1 VSWKRILGLALAAVA
16 LTLLAWG
23 LFFAKPPLQL
33 KFFKVAIVTEEAQP
47 STPVEPKPVHVYINR
62 DGSLWV
68 GDKPSSLD
76 RLVGDIVEQATTPD
90 KDLQRIFLHENVEGS
105 HKDFKA
111 VMDRINAAGWR
122 RIELDTQRGDP
133 HPAARR

>member
-1 VSWKRILGLALAAVA
+1 MSWKRILGLALASIVLA
-16 LTLLAWG
+16 LVVWG
-23 LFFAKPPLQL
+23 LFMLPLATVSIKVDLPP
-33 KFFKVAIVTEEAQP
+33 TQP
-47 STPVEPKPVHVYINR
+47 SKPAEPKPVDVYINR
-62 DGSLWV
+62 DGSLWL

>member
-1 VSWKRILGLALAAVA
+1 MSWKRILGLVLCAV
-16 LTLLAWG
+16 LVTLLAWG

-33 KFFKVAIVTEEAQP
+33 KVAIVTEEDQP
-47 STPVEPKPVHVYINR
+47 SKPVEPKPVHVYINR

-90 KDLQRIFLHENVEGS
+90 KTLQRIFLHENVEGS

-133 HPAARR
+133 HPAAP

>member
-1 VSWKRILGLALAAVA
+1 MSWKRILGLALASVA
-16 LTLLAWG
+16 LALVVWG
-23 LFFAKPPLQL
+23 LFMLPLATVSIKVDLPP
-33 KFFKVAIVTEEAQP
+33 AQP
-47 STPVEPKPVHVYINR
+47 SKPVEPKPVDVYINQ

-111 VMDRINAAGWR
+111 VMDRITAAGWR

-133 HPAARR
+133 HPAAP

>member
-1 VSWKRILGLALAAVA
+1 MSWKRTLGLALASVA
-16 LTLLAWG
+16 LALVVWG
-23 LFFAKPPLQL
+23 LFLLPLATVSIKVDLPPAANS
-33 KFFKVAIVTEEAQP
+33 K
-47 STPVEPKPVHVYINR
+47 PVEPKPVHVYINQ

-90 KDLQRIFLHENVEGS
+90 KTSRRIFLHENVEGS

-122 RIELDTQRGDP
+122 RVELDTQRGDP
-133 HPAARR
+133 HPAAP

>member
-1 VSWKRILGLALAAVA
+1 VSWKRILGLALASIVLA
-16 LTLLAWG
+16 LVVWG
-23 LFFAKPPLQL
+23 LFMLPLATVSIKVDLPP
-33 KFFKVAIVTEEAQP
+33 TQP
-47 STPVEPKPVHVYINR
+47 SKPAEPKPVDVYINR
-62 DGSLWV
+62 DGSLWL

>member
-1 VSWKRILGLALAAVA
+1 MSWKRILGLALASIVLA
-16 LTLLAWG
+16 LVVWG
-23 LFFAKPPLQL
+23 LFMLPLATVSIKVDLPP
-33 KFFKVAIVTEEAQP
+33 TQP
-47 STPVEPKPVHVYINR
+47 SKPAEPKPVDVYINR
-62 DGSLWV
+62 DGSLWL

-111 VMDRINAAGWR
+111 VMDRITAAGWR

-133 HPAARR
+133 HPATP